1 MVEETY
7 IKEHKEGMGIISFEG
22 DLEDIYRIRD
32 YAKHM
37 HDAPIACN
45 GYDTI
50 EESDMVDKPSHY
62 RSGKLETIQKI
73 EHIINGLPAKQAFCL
88 ANTLK
93 YFDRAG
99 LKDDAEQDLDKAQNY
114 AYRLI
119 TGKWRH
125 EQ

>member
-7 IKEHKEGMGIISFEG
+7 LRQVGDNACVISFEG
-22 DLEDIYRIRD
+22 DIESIYRIRD
-32 YAKHM
+32 YVKHM
-37 HDAPIACN
+37 DDAPTMCCE
-45 GYDTI
+45 
-50 EESDMVDKPSHY
+50 EESDMVDKPAHY

-73 EHIINGLPAKQAFCL
+73 ERVIDGLPAKQAFCL
-88 ANTLK
+88 ANVLK

-119 TGKWRH
+119 TSKWRH